1 MNIEVKKRVR
11 PSFAIILYQIS
22 GFGFIWLFLWVD
34 ELFDIPHYLFGS
46 METPVNIAE
55 SIFES
60 IIILFIGIFCVGVT
74 MRLMTKIKVLE
85 GLVPICSS
93 CKKIR
98 DQNHRWQHIETYIE
112 SRSDAS
118 FTHGI
123 CEDCM
128 EQLYGDQDWYKKHK
142 SKRL

>member
-1 MNIEVKKRVR
+1 MNPGAIKKRVT
-11 PSFAIILYQIS
+11 PSFAIILYQIL
-22 GFGFIWLFLWVD
+22 GFGFIWLFLWAD
-34 ELFDIPHYLFGS
+34 ELFDIPHYLFGT

-55 SIFES
+55 SILES
-60 IIILFIGIFCVGVT
+60 IIILIIGIFCVGVT

-98 DQNHRWQHIETYIE
+98 DQNNQWQRIETYLE
-112 SRSDAS
+112 SRSDAL

-123 CEDCM
+123 CDDCM
-128 EQLYGDQDWYKKHK
+128 EKLYGDQDWYKKPK
-142 SKRL
+142 PTR

>member
-1 MNIEVKKRVR
+1 MNPGVIKKRVR
-11 PSFAIILYQIS
+11 PSFAIILYQIL

-34 ELFDIPHYLFGS
+34 ELFDIPHYLFGT

-60 IIILFIGIFCVGVT
+60 LIILIIGIFCVGVT

-98 DQNHRWQHIETYIE
+98 DQNHQWQHIETYLE
-112 SRSDAS
+112 SRSDAL

-123 CEDCM
+123 CNDCM
-128 EQLYGDQDWYKKHK
+128 EKLYGDQDWYKKI
-142 SKRL
+142 